1 VHSPLD
7 NAASIPQ
14 LILATARDPAIRARP
29 AIWAAGHALDYA
41 GLADAVTRVSGLL
54 LDRGL
59 ARGERVAL
67 FAGRTIEAAAGF
79 LGILAAGGVAYV
91 ADSRLPPEEVARR
104 LDSAG
109 IRWRLADAGHA
120 AIAAAAGPATVVPLD
135 QARSATPR
143 TVSDLA
149 PADDAVLISTT
160 GSTGASKAILLTHGN
175 LLSNTRGVAERT
187 EVTPEDRVLHMMPM
201 HHTNGVN
208 NLLIVPLACG
218 ASVVMLERFHAATFF
233 DEIAAL
239 RPTYITGVAT
249 HYSRL
254 LAHKPPPGALASLRF
269 ARSGSA
275 PLTAGLHR
283 EVERHLGVAL
293 VHSYGLTEAT
303 CTVAMNPPAARKIG
317 TVGTALAGQRVA
329 VFEPA
334 EDAPVAPGA
343 EGEIC
348 IAGPSLMKGYVPA
361 GAARDGPS
369 IRNGWLRTGDLGS
382 LDAEGYLTVRG
393 RLKEIIIRGGEN
405 LSPGRIEEAI
415 LHDPAVASCCVVG
428 APDPDLGEVPV
439 AFVVAREGASVRER
453 AIQDLVRA
461 ELTRACVPARVTVL
475 DALPE
480 IGVGKVDRKRLR
492 QLAAQRAG
500 GGD

>member
-1 VHSPLD
+1 MQSAD

-14 LILATARDPAIRARP
+14 LVLATARDPAVRARP
-29 AIWAAGHALDYA
+29 ALWAGGRSLDYA
-41 GLADAVTRVSGLL
+41 ALADAVMRVAGMLL
-54 LDRGL
+54 GRGL

-67 FAGRTIEAAAGF
+67 FAGRTIETAAGF

-91 ADSRLPPEEVARR
+91 TDPRLPPEEVGRR
-104 LDSAG
+104 LRSAG
-109 IRWRLADAGHA
+109 VRWRLTDSTHA
-120 AIAAAAGPATVVPLD
+120 ETAAATSRENIVRLEDAA
-135 QARSATPR
+135 SAAPR
-143 TVSDLA
+143 ALTDLT

-160 GSTGASKAILLTHGN
+160 GSTGTSKAILLTHGN

-187 EVTPEDRVLHMMPM
+187 GVTPGDRVLHMMPM

-218 ASVVMLERFHAATFF
+218 ASVVMLERFDAATFF

-254 LAHKPPPGALASLRF
+254 LAHTPPPGALASLRF

-275 PLTAGLHR
+275 PLTAQLHR
-283 EVERHLGVAL
+283 EVERHLGVPL
-293 VHSYGLTEAT
+293 IHSYGLTEAT
-303 CTVAMNPPAARKIG
+303 CTVAMNPPAARRIG
-317 TVGTALAGQRVA
+317 TVGTALAGQRIA
-329 VFEPA
+329 VFKPV
-334 EDAPVAPGA
+334 EDVPVAPGA

-361 GAARDGPS
+361 GAAEDGPS

-382 LDAEGYLTVRG
+382 LDAEGYLTVSG

-415 LHDPAVASCCVVG
+415 LRDPAVASCCVVG
-428 APDPDLGEVPV
+428 APDTDLGEVPV
-439 AFVVAREGASVRER
+439 AFVVARAGVSVREQ
-453 AIQDLVRA
+453 AIQDRVRT

-492 QLAAQRAG
+492 QLAARSVTRDG
-500 GGD
+500 